1 MAWRK
6 QVGAVMVTLVLV
18 QEIHIP
24 IVSTQRRVDL
34 EPPCDL
40 LSSCIPASCIFFF
53 FCLFFLN
60 FYVSITL

>member
-40 LSSCIPASCIFFF
+40 LSSCLPASC
-53 FCLFFLN
+53 LFSFSV
-60 FYVSITL
+60 FSF